1 MPPKITTKKIIESEL
16 NVLGNKIQE
25 EARVTS
31 RKSKD
36 RFNKQGQAIHRGGSL
51 RKSINYRVKSQRLTM
66 SQFYYGQYQQPNEL
80 MVSIQK
86 HTPDSINVISKNLV
100 ANILKNAGITN
111 KKK

>member
-1 MPPKITTKKIIESEL
+1 MPAKTTTKKIIESEL
-16 NVLGNKIQE
+16 NVLGDKIYE

-36 RFNKQGQAIHRGGSL
+36 RFDKNGNIHRGGSL
-51 RKSINYRVKSQRLTM
+51 RKSINFRVKSQRLTM

-86 HTPDSINVISKNLV
+86 HTPDSINVIAKNLV

>member
-16 NVLGNKIQE
+16 NVLGDKIYE

-36 RFNKQGQAIHRGGSL
+36 RYNKQGVKVHIGGRL

-66 SQFYYGQYQQPNEL
+66 SQFYYGQYQKPNEL
-80 MVSIQK
+80 MVSINN
-86 HTPDSINVISKNLV
+86 HVPESINVISKNLV
-100 ANILKNAGITN
+100 ANILKNAGI
-111 KKK
+111 KK

>member
-16 NVLGNKIQE
+16 NVLGERVYE

-36 RFNKQGQAIHRGGSL
+36 RFNKQGQVIHRGGSL

-66 SQFYYGQYQQPNEL
+66 SQFYYGQYQKPNEL
-80 MVSIQK
+80 MVSIQR
-86 HTPDSINVISKNLV
+86 HVPESINVISKNLV
-100 ANILKNAGITN
+100 ANILKNSGI
-111 KKK
+111 KK

>member
-1 MPPKITTKKIIESEL
+1 MPPKTTTKKIIESEL
-16 NVLGNKIQE
+16 NVLGERVYE

-31 RKSKD
+31 RISKD
-36 RFNKQGQAIHRGGSL
+36 RYNKQGQLVHKGGSL

-66 SQFYYGQYQQPNEL
+66 SQFYYGQYQNPNEL

-86 HTPDSINVISKNLV
+86 HTPDSINVIAKNLV